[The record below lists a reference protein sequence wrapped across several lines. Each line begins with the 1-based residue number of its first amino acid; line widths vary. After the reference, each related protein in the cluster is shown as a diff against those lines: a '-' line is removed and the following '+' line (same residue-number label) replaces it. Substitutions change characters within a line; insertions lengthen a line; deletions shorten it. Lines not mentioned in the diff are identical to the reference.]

1 MGRKKESLSFFFGE
15 RKKLQNGS
23 KREKKKKKGRLLS
36 KLSMC
41 FCMYLYVCKSLLC
54 SFFVFFFSSWL
65 LQLTPGTKKEK
76 QKKRQKERSKRSS
89 EIDDRNTS
97 ILPINSCIVHPPIS
111 GCTYG
116 PVVLSASHTVRKEGK
131 KKRESS

>member
-1 MGRKKESLSFFFGE
+1 MQFFCFFFFVVVVAIDTRDEEGE
-15 RKKLQNGS
+15 AKK
-23 KREKKKKKGRLLS
+23 
-36 KLSMC
+36 
-41 FCMYLYVCKSLLC
+41 
-54 SFFVFFFSSWL
+54 
-65 LQLTPGTKKEK
+65 
-76 QKKRQKERSKRSS
+76 KKRQKERSKRSS